1 MYTCYCSVVEFLS
14 IKPLRQKHVVFN
26 TILPAPTNYRESEG
40 DGGEDGGDK
49 EAGSDPV
56 GLTDPRN

>member
-1 MYTCYCSVVEFLS
+1 MSS
-14 IKPLRQKHVVFN
+14 FN
-26 TILPAPTNYRESEG
+26 TLLPAPTNYRESEG